1 MSRAQTNIACFPPGH
16 LKLKIMRGKVGGD
29 HLKMK
34 GTQFGE
40 TLGTIKRTIKEND
53 GKQARPK
60 YSI

>member
-1 MSRAQTNIACFPPGH
+1 
-16 LKLKIMRGKVGGD
+16 MREKVGRD
-29 HLKMK
+29 CLKVK

-53 GKQARPK
+53 GKQVRSE